1 MSDNSCFPVPGMSAE
16 CLDRCCGERVL
27 LMCGVSGS
35 GKTFLSRQFEEMG
48 FHRVSVD
55 DIAWSAYGPGLN
67 DMPFGAKKN
76 VFMEASAEAGRQ
88 IETLLAKGERIVVDS
103 TMCKRAKRDHM
114 REICS
119 RHSVR
124 PLTLYLDTP
133 GEILSQRLENR
144 KGTGP
149 DDQIVTPAQLESFL
163 ANFEKPDADENFIT
177 VVCP

>member
-1 MSDNSCFPVPGMSAE
+1 
-16 CLDRCCGERVL
+16 
-27 LMCGVSGS
+27 MCGVSGS

-88 IETLLAKGERIVVDS
+88 IETLLA
-103 TMCKRAKRDHM
+103 
-114 REICS
+114 
-119 RHSVR
+119 
-124 PLTLYLDTP
+124 LYLDTP

>member
-16 CLDRCCGERVL
+16 CLDRCRGERVL

-35 GKTFLSRQFEEMG
+35 GKTLLSRKFEEMG

-55 DIAWSAYGPGLN
+55 DIAWSAYGPELN
-67 DMPFGAKKN
+67 DMPFDAKKN
-76 VFMEASAEAGRQ
+76 VFIQAAAEAERQ

-114 REICS
+114 HEICS
-119 RHSVR
+119 RHGVT
-124 PLTLYLDTP
+124 PLVIYLNP
-133 GEILSQRLENR
+133 PAGLLSQRLENR

-149 DDQIVTPAQLESFL
+149 DDQIVTPEQLESFL
-163 ANFEKPDADENFIT
+163 ANFEKPDTDENFIT
-177 VVCP
+177 VV